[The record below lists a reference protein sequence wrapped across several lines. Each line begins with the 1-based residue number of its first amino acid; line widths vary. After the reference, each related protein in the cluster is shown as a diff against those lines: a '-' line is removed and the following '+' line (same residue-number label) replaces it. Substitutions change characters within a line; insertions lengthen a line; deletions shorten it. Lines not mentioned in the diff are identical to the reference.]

1 MEKSFWVYVYKK
13 LSGWM
18 IDALVWA
25 FLVFWDGYSH
35 GVMSLREKIFEH
47 SRHAHWWEKATLF
60 VYDWVF
66 TALIPSDSYVSNDEM
81 P

>member
-47 SRHAHWWEKATLF
+47 SRHARWGGRELPCLF
-60 VYDWVF
+60 MMGR
-66 TALIPSDSYVSNDEM
+66 LQL
-81 P
+81 